1 MIDVFAG
8 RQRRDRSIG
17 EEVKVEPKSQ
27 GIAWMP
33 GAVRQKMKGTIHKH
47 IITQIPKMETSWNMV
62 CLVSLKLHKQ
72 TNSHLKGNVSILEGE
87 FKLGHF
93 EYSHPSFLERGVNL
107 ILSTLLLIS

>member
-17 EEVKVEPKSQ
+17 KEVKVEPKSQ

-33 GAVRQKMKGTIHKH
+33 EAVRQKMKGTIHKH

-62 CLVSLKLHKQ
+62 CLVSLTTQTDKLTYQGKCI
-72 TNSHLKGNVSILEGE
+72 NI
-87 FKLGHF
+87 
-93 EYSHPSFLERGVNL
+93 RR
-107 ILSTLLLIS
+107 